1 MVGWAGRRRRFECRN
16 RERDWYI
23 VPDRGGRA
31 AATGNSAWRRTRAP
45 LSGGGR
51 GATSCPMARPKFHP
65 LRIAALRHDTADAV
79 VLTFDVPNTLKAA
92 YRFTPGQYLTLR
104 AEIDGQDIRR
114 SYSLCSAPDEAGLQ
128 VAIKRVDGGAFSTW
142 ANTAPRVGD
151 TLSVMTPDGRFG
163 LVPEAGAG
171 RCFAAFVAGS
181 GITPVLSLMKTLLAG
196 EPGCCFFLFC
206 GNRSTDSIMFRS
218 EIEDLKDRYLSR
230 LSVFHV
236 LSREEQDIQVL
247 NGHLDADKVRRLAA
261 MLPPVDHAFVC
272 GPQPMIEGLPAVLT
286 EIGVPQ
292 VHVERFT
299 PSIDGRPRPV
309 GVADGAKPA
318 AIATIIHEGARVDV
332 PVAEGEAIID
342 AALRAG
348 RNLPFSCK
356 GGMCCT
362 CRAKVTE
369 GRVEMAVNYSLEP
382 WELAAGFVLAC
393 QARPVTERVVVD
405 FDQM

>member
-1 MVGWAGRRRRFECRN
+1 
-16 RERDWYI
+16 
-23 VPDRGGRA
+23 
-31 AATGNSAWRRTRAP
+31 
-45 LSGGGR
+45 
-51 GATSCPMARPKFHP
+51 MARPRFHT
-65 LRIAALRHDTADAV
+65 LRVTALRHDTADAV
-79 VLTFDVPNTLKAA
+79 VLTFEVPDALKPA

-104 AEIDGQDIRR
+104 AEIDGQDMRR
-114 SYSLCSAPDEAGLQ
+114 SYSLCSAPDEPGLQ
-128 VAIKRVDGGAFSTW
+128 VAIKRVEGGVFSTW
-142 ANTAPRVGD
+142 ANAVPRVGD
-151 TLSVMTPDGRFG
+151 TLSVMTPEGRFG
-163 LVPEAGAG
+163 LTPDAEAG
-171 RCFAAFVAGS
+171 RCFAAFAAGS
-181 GITPVLSLMKTLLAG
+181 GITPVLSLMKALLAG
-196 EPGCCFFLFC
+196 EPGSRFFLFN

-236 LSREEQDIQVL
+236 LSREEQDIPML

-286 EIGVPQ
+286 EIGIPH

-299 PSIDGRPRPV
+299 PSVDGRPRPV
-309 GVADGAKPA
+309 AIAAGAKPA
-318 AIATIIHEGARVDV
+318 AIATIIHEGSRVEI

-362 CRAKVTE
+362 CRAKVVE
-369 GRVEMAVNYSLEP
+369 GKVEMAVNYSLEP
-382 WELAAGFVLAC
+382 WELAAGFVLTC
-393 QARPVTERVVVD
+393 QSRPVTERVVVD
-405 FDQM
+405 FDQV

>member
-1 MVGWAGRRRRFECRN
+1 
-16 RERDWYI
+16 
-23 VPDRGGRA
+23 
-31 AATGNSAWRRTRAP
+31 
-45 LSGGGR
+45 
-51 GATSCPMARPKFHP
+51 MARPKFHP

-79 VLTFDVPNTLKAA
+79 VLTFEVPDTLRPA
-92 YRFTPGQYLTLR
+92 YGFTPGQYLTLR

-128 VAIKRVDGGAFSTW
+128 VAIKRVDGGAFSDW
-142 ANTAPRVGD
+142 ANTALRVGD

-181 GITPVLSLMKTLLAG
+181 GITPVLSLMKALLAG
-196 EPGCCFFLFC
+196 EPDSRFFLFC

-218 EIEDLKDRYLSR
+218 EIEDLKDRYISR

-236 LSREEQDIQVL
+236 LSREEQDIPVM

-272 GPQPMIEGLPAVLT
+272 GPQPMIEGLPPVLT
-286 EIGVPQ
+286 EIGIPH

-299 PSIDGRPRPV
+299 PSVDGRSRL
-309 GVADGAKPA
+309 VAVVAGTKPA
-318 AIATIIHEGARVDV
+318 AIATIIHEGARVDI

-362 CRAKVTE
+362 CRAKVVE
-369 GRVEMAVNYSLEP
+369 GKVEMAVNYSLEP
-382 WELAAGFVLAC
+382 WELAAGFVLTC
-393 QARPVTERVVVD
+393 QARPLTEHVVVD
-405 FDQM
+405 YDQV